1 LFKMMQ
7 ETEEE
12 DVELVSGG
20 RRGPSSLGFSS
31 DSPILK
37 RSLLTFAFAVIAINV
52 LVFGLGIKY
61 SKDYVAPIPDNG
73 GEPGS
78 QFVYDNFRLPTSVVP
93 THYQLVVDADMEAF
107 TFTVR
112 ENIRI
117 KVSENS
123 TRFLILHGE
132 DLAVSD
138 AHLWNDQGQSVQATS
153 VNYNETNHFVIFDFG
168 DTISRWHVNF
178 TEFNLTFIASG
189 KIGDVARGFYRSS
202 YMENGVRKYLA
213 VTDFEPT
220 DARSAFVCFDE
231 PSFKAKFTISVH
243 ANTAEGWHAISNMQE
258 ISRENLHFAENGSTN
273 GYEVFH
279 FATSPPMST
288 YLVCYVVS
296 RFDHVTYSEGSIPVR
311 VFAPPLVKDQG
322 IFAAETAGKIVDYF
336 GEFFG
341 IEYVLPKL
349 DMIALPDFTSGAME
363 NWGLITYRVEALL
376 YDPKVSSLNDK
387 QRIATVISHELAHQW
402 FGNYVTMKWWDNVW
416 LNEGFA
422 SFVEYMGVDAIYPDW
437 NLWEQFI
444 PLDRSVAMDLDAL
457 ESSHPL
463 VVPINVAGE
472 ITQQFDSISYSKGA
486 SVLRMLR
493 EKMENQKA
501 GSFAEGIHFY
511 LNKFNYSN
519 ADTGDLWNAIVE
531 STGQNDV
538 ITFME
543 SWTQQVGFPYVTVT
557 LSSDNVTL
565 SVEQSRF
572 LLADKGQNST
582 QLWQVPLTVEQPNST
597 LSRNFAAKTAQI
609 TVNANS
615 WVVLNVNGTGFYRVL
630 YGNELQNRILTQ
642 LLLDHSIFSEETRA
656 AFLSDAFALNLAQ
669 KVPASYP
676 LSFVEYMRSERN
688 YSPWSI
694 TLSAMSAIR
703 PFLDSEAYD
712 TFQEFTRYTLAPV
725 VDELGWYEHAN
736 ESFPTQLLRPVV
748 LASFIA
754 ASDPSDRIP
763 TQGYNIFKN
772 LKNNGLRN
780 VSASLNSA
788 IYLAAA
794 RKDMA
799 SDYNWIRAAYMN
811 ETSATEKNVLLYAMC
826 RFTRPSLVEA
836 TLRDLLNPNVI
847 KPKDNANVLTIIAR
861 TSSGGRNAA
870 WKFFK
875 DNIVHFKNTFGDA
888 PFVLDSIIRRVTSLF
903 HTESDRSDVNKF
915 FSENELGKGS
925 RSIAQALEQIDINIK
940 WVEKNSENLGEWLED
955 WQEAHE

>member
-1 LFKMMQ
+1 MQ

-61 SKDYVAPIPDNG
+61 SKDYVAPIPDNN
-73 GEPGS
+73 EPAQG

-93 THYQLVVDADMEAF
+93 THYQLVVDADMDAF

-132 DLAVSD
+132 DLDVSD
-138 AHLWNDQGQSVQATS
+138 AHLWNDQGESVQATS
-153 VNYNETNHFVIFDFG
+153 VNYNETNNFVIFDFG
-168 DTISRWHVNF
+168 ETIARWHVNF
-178 TEFNLTFIASG
+178 TEFNLTFTASG

-202 YMENGVRKYLA
+202 YTENGVIKYLA

-231 PSFKAKFTISVH
+231 PSFKAKFTISVN

-258 ISRENLHFAENGSTN
+258 TSREYSKYENGSRN
-273 GYEVFH
+273 GYEIFH

-296 RFDHVTYSEGSIPVR
+296 RFEYVSYNEGSIPVR
-311 VFAPPLVKDQG
+311 VFAPPMVKDQG

-376 YDPKVSSLNDK
+376 YDPEVSSLNDK

-493 EKMENQKA
+493 EKMENKKA

-511 LNKFNYSN
+511 LHKFNYSN
-519 ADTGDLWNAIVE
+519 ADTNDLWNAIVE
-531 STGQNDV
+531 STGQDDV

-543 SWTQQVGFPYVTVT
+543 SWTLQVGFPYVTAT
-557 LSSDNVTL
+557 LSSNNVTL
-565 SVEQSRF
+565 YVEQSRF
-572 LLADKGQNST
+572 LLAEKTNNST
-582 QLWQVPLTVEQPNST
+582 QLWQVPLTVEQPDRT
-597 LSRNFAAKTAQI
+597 FARNFATKTDQI
-609 TVNANS
+609 NVNADS
-615 WVVLNVNGTGFYRVL
+615 WVVLNVNGTGFYRVF
-630 YGNELQNRILTQ
+630 YGKELQDRILRQ
-642 LLLDHSIFSEETRA
+642 LLSEHSVFSEETRA
-656 AFLSDAFALNLAQ
+656 ALLSDAFALNLAQ
-669 KVPASYP
+669 KAPASYS

-694 TLSAMSAIR
+694 ALSAMSAIR

-712 TFQEFTRYTLAPV
+712 SFQEFTRYTLAPV
-725 VDELGWYEHAN
+725 VNELGWYESVN
-736 ESFPTQLLRPVV
+736 ETFPTQLLRPVV
-748 LASFIA
+748 LSSFIA

-763 TQGYNIFKN
+763 TEGYNIFKT
-772 LKNNGLRN
+772 LKNDGHRN

-794 RKDMA
+794 KKDVA
-799 SDYNWIRAAYMN
+799 SDYNWIRDAYKN

-826 RFTRPSLVEA
+826 RFTRPSLVDA
-836 TLRDLLNPNVI
+836 TLRGLLNPNFI
-847 KPKDNANVLTIIAR
+847 KPKDNANVLTLIAR
-861 TSSGGRNAA
+861 TSSSGRNSA

-875 DNIVHFKNTFGDA
+875 DNFAHFKNTFGDA

-903 HTESDRSDVNKF
+903 HTQEDRRDVSNF
-915 FSENELGKGS
+915 FAENQLGKGS

-940 WVEKNSENLGEWLED
+940 WVERNSQSLGEWLEKWED
-955 WQEAHE
+955 AHE